1 MRKVYLTTFLLL
13 FLSDSFGC
21 LNELNNSLN
30 EKSFKE
36 KMTILKKLKKKD
48 MACLFEEASLLE
60 RPSFDFF
67 LSQKNRRNKRVQK
80 FYGINSFPIF
90 KMFQKHFFY
99 VDTPDGEKVFGYN
112 KSKIQWLGGPGFF
125 TLRKDEKGEDLLV
138 DYGAD
143 FKTLLPKEAF
153 DSWRGRAVQKI
164 KNNNMSLVYG
174 GGLMDRLHKIND
186 SIIIGQAFKVT
197 KVLKKTKTMGYFIL
211 VKK

>member
-1 MRKVYLTTFLLL
+1 
-13 FLSDSFGC
+13 
-21 LNELNNSLN
+21 
-30 EKSFKE
+30 
-36 KMTILKKLKKKD
+36 
-48 MACLFEEASLLE
+48 
-60 RPSFDFF
+60 
-67 LSQKNRRNKRVQK
+67 
-80 FYGINSFPIF
+80 
-90 KMFQKHFFY
+90 MFQKHFFY

-143 FKTLLPKEAF
+143 FKTLLPKEVF